1 MGIENLDTKS
11 YQEIV
16 RNAAELTSGKL
27 VQERQVQKARIKA
40 ILNGGADGIK
50 ALLGNTMET
59 SDADLLPAPNM
70 LQSGIDRLAQKV
82 AGIPQVRVDVPNDN
96 DSTRSK
102 QRAEK
107 LERIVTSYDEK
118 QNLLG
123 QLQQAARWLP
133 GYGFIAWTIGH
144 KRDKDGNPYPY
155 AELQDPFS
163 CYPGIFGNDQQP
175 KELAI
180 IRRVPH
186 TILAEQYPEAKQ
198 YIFAQEEND
207 DGFQN
212 PYSALLDSTDRA
224 GGWAN
229 STGHGKVVVEYRDEE
244 GTYVFLPENK
254 KIIDFMPNILNSGPC
269 FVLAKRY
276 AFDQMQSQFQHITGL
291 MANMAKINILGTI
304 AMEDAVFTE
313 TNIVGEIESGKYRKG
328 RFAVNYLT
336 PGSQVSKPVNNLP
349 YQLFQQVDRLERH
362 LRLGAAYPV
371 SDDGQSPNSFVTG
384 RGLEEL
390 GQSASLH
397 VREYQTVLKEALQE
411 LDAKRLEYDEI
422 MFPNKRKPIAGRH
435 KGTAYKESYTPSS
448 DISEVYETRRV
459 YGVMAGFD
467 EPQKIITGLQ
477 LKQQG
482 IIDTQTLQ
490 ENMDG
495 LDNITKIQ
503 QRISAEKAETVLFES
518 LMAQAAQGNP
528 KATMAAIEIRKN
540 PQKMSEIL
548 DKFYTSEGEE
558 PSPEELA
565 LMGQQQQQAQ
575 QQGLNLGQSPVAI
588 DQVLGALAQQP
599 EGA

>member
-1 MGIENLDTKS
+1 MLDSDKI
-11 YQEIV
+11 YD
-16 RNAAELTSGKL
+16 
-27 VQERQVQKARIKA
+27 RIDYLRV
-40 ILNGGADGIK
+40 INQDSMIDRGRIRDIMNGGEAGVQ
-50 ALLGNTMET
+50 ALLGKSINVEYHE
-59 SDADLLPAPNM
+59 LPAPN
-70 LQSGIDRLAQKV
+70 LFLTALERFAQKL
-82 AGIPQVRVDVPNDN
+82 GRSPDLKVDIINQK
-96 DSTRSK
+96 DSE
-102 QRAEK
+102 RAKKKSEK
-107 LERIVTSYDEK
+107 LERIVMAYDK
-118 QNLLG
+118 NQKLHM
-123 QLQQAARWLP
+123 QLPQVGRWLP
-133 GYGFIAWTIGH
+133 GYGFVVWVVKH
-144 KRDKDGNPYPY
+144 KRDKDGNAYPY
-155 AELQDPFS
+155 AELRDPFS
-163 CYPGIFGNDQQP
+163 CYPGYFGNDQQP

-180 IRRVPH
+180 ITRVPH
-186 TILAEQYPEAKQ
+186 NVLADQYPEAKP
-198 YIFAQEEND
+198 YIYAYENN

-212 PYSALLDSTDRA
+212 PYSAIIDGSDKS
-224 GGWAN
+224 GSWAN
-229 STGHGKVVVEYRDEE
+229 STGHGKVVVEYMNED
-244 GTYVFLPENK
+244 GTYVYLPENK
-254 KIIDFMPNILNSGPC
+254 KIIDFMPNPLSSGPC
-269 FVLAKRY
+269 FVIAKRY
-276 AFDQMQSQFQHITGL
+276 SFDQMQSQFQHITGL

-397 VREYQTVLKEALQE
+397 VREYQSVLANALEE
-411 LDAKRLEYDEI
+411 LDAKRLEYDEVV
-422 MFPNKRKPIAGRH
+422 FGDTRKPIAGFH
-435 KGTAYKESYTPSS
+435 NGTAYRENYTPTT
-448 DISEVYETRRV
+448 DIKEFYTTRRV

-518 LMAQAAQGNP
+518 LMAQAAQGDP

-540 PQKMSEIL
+540 PQNMTKIM
-548 DKFYTSEGEE
+548 DKFYTPEE
-558 PSPEELA
+558 PAMTEEEMLLA
-565 LMGQQQQQAQ
+565 QQAQ
-575 QQGLNLGQSPVAI
+575 AQGLPAGPVAEPDI
-588 DQVLGALAQQP
+588 ASVLAGLAGGGP
-599 EGA
+599 VA

>member
-1 MGIENLDTKS
+1 MPLDSKKL
-11 YQEIV
+11 YEKIDYLRVINQEQMID
-16 RNAAELTSGKL
+16 RS
-27 VQERQVQKARIKA
+27 RIRD
-40 ILNGGADGIK
+40 IMNGGEAAVK
-50 ALLGNTMET
+50 ALLGNSVNVEYHE
-59 SDADLLPAPNM
+59 LPAPN
-70 LQSGIDRLAQKV
+70 LFLTALERFAQKL
-82 AGIPQVRVDVPNDN
+82 GRSPDLKVDLINDK
-96 DSTRSK
+96 DSE
-102 QRAEK
+102 RAKKKSEK
-107 LERIVTSYDEK
+107 LERIVTSYDK
-118 QNLLG
+118 FQKLHM
-123 QLQQAARWLP
+123 QLPQAARWLP
-133 GYGFIAWTIGH
+133 GYGFIVWTIGH

-155 AELQDPFS
+155 AELQDPFT
-163 CYPGIFGNDQQP
+163 CYPGVFGNDQQP

-186 TILAEQYPEAKQ
+186 TVLAEQYPEAKQ
-198 YIFAQEEND
+198 FIFQKEEND

-212 PYSALLDSTDRA
+212 PYSALMDSTDRA

-229 STGHGKVVVEYRDEE
+229 STGHGKVVVEYRDNE

-254 KIIDFMPNILNSGPC
+254 KIIDFMPNVLQSGPC
-269 FVLAKRY
+269 FVVAKRY

-371 SDDGQSPNSFVTG
+371 SDDGQSPNAFVTG

-411 LDAKRLEYDEI
+411 IDAKRLEYDEI
-422 MFPNKRKPIAGRH
+422 MFPSVRKPIAGMH
-435 KGTAYKESYTPSS
+435 KGTSYKESYTPQT
-448 DISEVYETRRV
+448 DISEIYETRRV

-467 EPQKIITGLQ
+467 EAQKVITGLQ
-477 LKQQG
+477 LYQQG
-482 IIDTQTLQ
+482 IIDKQTLQ

-495 LDNITKIQ
+495 LDNITKINN
-503 QRISAEKAETVLFES
+503 RSNAEKAETVLFES
-518 LMAQAAQGNP
+518 LMAQAAQGDP
-528 KATMAAIEIRKN
+528 RATLAAIEIRKN
-540 PQKMSEIL
+540 PQKMSDIL
-548 DKFYTSEGEE
+548 DKYYTAEGDE
-558 PSPEELA
+558 PSPEEEQL
-565 LMGQQQQQAQ
+565 LQQVAAPQQQAQ
-575 QQGLNLGQSPVAI
+575 VPPDVASALQQ
-588 DQVLGALAQQP
+588 ALA
-599 EGA
+599 GGGLGG

>member
-1 MGIENLDTKS
+1 MLLNSDKLYEKINYLRVIN
-11 YQEIV
+11 QEQMID
-16 RNAAELTSGKL
+16 RS
-27 VQERQVQKARIKA
+27 RIRD
-40 ILNGGADGIK
+40 IMNGGESAVK
-50 ALLGNTMET
+50 ALLG
-59 SDADLLPAPNM
+59 DAINVEYHELPAPNM
-70 LQSGIDRLAQKV
+70 FLTALERFSQKL
-82 AGIPQVRVDVPNDN
+82 GRSPDLKVDIINDK
-96 DSTRSK
+96 DSE
-102 QRAEK
+102 RAKKKSEK
-107 LERIVTSYDEK
+107 LERIVTSYDK
-118 QNLLG
+118 FQKLHM
-123 QLQQAARWLP
+123 QLPQAARWLP

-155 AELQDPFS
+155 GELQDPFT
-163 CYPGIFGNDQQP
+163 CYPGVFGNDQQP

-198 YIFAQEEND
+198 YIFQKEEND

-212 PYSALLDSTDRA
+212 PYSALMDSTQRA
-224 GGWAN
+224 GQWAN
-229 STGHGKVVVEYRDEE
+229 SSGSGKVVVEYRDKE

-254 KIIDFMPNILNSGPC
+254 KIIDFMPNMLKSGPC
-269 FVLAKRY
+269 FVVAKRY

-328 RFAVNYLT
+328 RFAVNYLA
-336 PGSQVSKPVNNLP
+336 PGSSVSKPVNNLP

-371 SDDGQSPNSFVTG
+371 SDDGQSPNAFVTG

-397 VREYQTVLKEALQE
+397 VREYQTVLKEALEQI
-411 LDAKRLEYDEI
+411 DAKRLEYDET
-422 MFPNKRKPIAGRH
+422 MFGSVRKPIAGMH
-435 KGTAYKESYTPSS
+435 KGTSYKESYTPSS

-503 QRISAEKAETVLFES
+503 NRISAERAETVLFES

-528 KATMAAIEIRKN
+528 KATMAAIDIRKN
-540 PQKMSEIL
+540 PQKMSDIL
-548 DKFYTSEGEE
+548 DKYYTPEGEE
-558 PSPEELA
+558 VSEEEEQ
-565 LMGQQQQQAQ
+565 LMAAPQQAAAGP
-575 QQGLNLGQSPVAI
+575 QGPPP
-588 DQVLGALAQQP
+588 ALAQVLQQVAQQG
-599 EGA
+599 E

>member
-1 MGIENLDTKS
+1 M
-11 YQEIV
+11 Q
-16 RNAAELTSGKL
+16 
-27 VQERQVQKARIKA
+27 
-40 ILNGGADGIK
+40 
-50 ALLGNTMET
+50 
-59 SDADLLPAPNM
+59 LP
-70 LQSGIDRLAQKV
+70 
-82 AGIPQVRVDVPNDN
+82 
-96 DSTRSK
+96 
-102 QRAEK
+102 
-107 LERIVTSYDEK
+107 
-118 QNLLG
+118 
-123 QLQQAARWLP
+123 QAARWLP

-144 KRDKDGNPYPY
+144 RRDKDGNPYPY

-186 TILAEQYPEAKQ
+186 TILAEQYPNAKQ
-198 YIFAQEEND
+198 WIFAQEENN

-254 KIIDFMPNILNSGPC
+254 KIIDFMPNVLKSGPC
-269 FVLAKRY
+269 FVVAKRY

-349 YQLFQQVDRLERH
+349 YQLFQQVDRL
-362 LRLGAAYPV
+362 
-371 SDDGQSPNSFVTG
+371 
-384 RGLEEL
+384 
-390 GQSASLH
+390 
-397 VREYQTVLKEALQE
+397 VREYQGILQEALQE
-411 LDAKRLEYDEI
+411 LDAKRLEYDET
-422 MFPNKRKPIAGRH
+422 MFPGVRKPIAGRH
-435 KGTAYKESYTPSS
+435 KGTAYKESYTPTS
-448 DISEVYETRRV
+448 DIKEVYETRRV

-495 LDNITKIQ
+495 LDNISKIQ

-528 KATMAAIEIRKN
+528 KATMAAIEIRKD

-548 DKFYTSEGEE
+548 DKFYTAEGEE
-558 PSPEELA
+558 PSPEEQA
-565 LMGQQQQQAQ
+565 L
-575 QQGLNLGQSPVAI
+575 LGQGGPQIPGGPGGQPAGI
-588 DQVLGALAQQP
+588 EQVLGALAGGPGGQQ
-599 EGA
+599 

>member
-1 MGIENLDTKS
+1 MPLNSDKLYDRIDYLRVIN
-11 YQEIV
+11 QEQMID
-16 RNAAELTSGKL
+16 RS
-27 VQERQVQKARIKA
+27 RIRD
-40 ILNGGADGIK
+40 IMNGGEAAVK
-50 ALLGNTMET
+50 ALLGNTINVEYHE
-59 SDADLLPAPNM
+59 LPAPN
-70 LQSGIDRLAQKV
+70 LFLTALERFAQKL
-82 AGIPQVRVDVPNDN
+82 GRSPDLKVDIINDK
-96 DSTRSK
+96 DSE
-102 QRAEK
+102 RARKKSEK
-107 LERIVTSYDEK
+107 IERIVLAYDK
-118 QNLLG
+118 FQKLHM
-123 QLQQAARWLP
+123 QLPQAARWLP
-133 GYGFIAWTIGH
+133 GYGFVCWTLSH
-144 KRDKDGNPYPY
+144 RRDKDGNPYPY
-155 AELQDPFS
+155 AELQDSFT
-163 CYPGIFGNDQQP
+163 CYPGTFGNDQQP
-175 KELAI
+175 NELGI

-186 TILAEQYPEAKQ
+186 RILAEQYPEAKA
-198 YIFAQEEND
+198 YIYAQEDNT
-207 DGFQN
+207 GFQN

-224 GGWAN
+224 GSWAN
-229 STGHGKVVVEYRDEE
+229 STGAGKVVVEYYDKE

-254 KIIDFMPNILNSGPC
+254 KIIDFIPNVLKSGPA
-269 FVLAKRY
+269 FVIAKRY

-371 SDDGQSPNSFVTG
+371 SDDGQSPNAFVTG

-411 LDAKRLEYDEI
+411 LDAKRLEYDEV
-422 MFPNKRKPIAGRH
+422 MFSGVRKPIAGRH
-435 KGTAYKESYTPSS
+435 KGTAYKESYTPQS

-528 KATMAAIEIRKN
+528 KATLAAIEIRKN

-548 DKFYTSEGEE
+548 DKFYTAEGEE
-558 PSPEELA
+558 PSEEEMA
-565 LMGQQQQQAQ
+565 LMGQGGPQIP
-575 QQGLNLGQSPVAI
+575 GGPGGQPADI
-588 DQVLGALAQQP
+588 AQVLGALGGPPQP
-599 EGA
+599 QGVPGG

>member
-1 MGIENLDTKS
+1 MLDSDKI
-11 YQEIV
+11 YD
-16 RNAAELTSGKL
+16 
-27 VQERQVQKARIKA
+27 RIDYLRV
-40 ILNGGADGIK
+40 INQDSMIDRGRIRDIMNGGEAGVQ
-50 ALLGNTMET
+50 ALLGKSINVEYHE
-59 SDADLLPAPNM
+59 LPAPN
-70 LQSGIDRLAQKV
+70 LFLTALERFAQKL
-82 AGIPQVRVDVPNDN
+82 GRSPDLKVDIINQK
-96 DSTRSK
+96 DSE
-102 QRAEK
+102 RAKKKSEK
-107 LERIVTSYDEK
+107 LERIVMAYDK
-118 QNLLG
+118 NQKLHM
-123 QLQQAARWLP
+123 QLPQVGRWLP
-133 GYGFIAWTIGH
+133 GYGFVVWVVKH
-144 KRDKDGNPYPY
+144 KRDKDGNAYPY
-155 AELQDPFS
+155 AELRDPFS
-163 CYPGIFGNDQQP
+163 CYPGYFGNDQQP

-180 IRRVPH
+180 ITRVPH
-186 TILAEQYPEAKQ
+186 NVLADQYPEAKP
-198 YIFAQEEND
+198 YIYAYENN

-212 PYSALLDSTDRA
+212 PYSAIIDGSDKS
-224 GGWAN
+224 GSWAN
-229 STGHGKVVVEYRDEE
+229 STGHGKVVVEYMNED
-244 GTYVFLPENK
+244 GTYVYLPENK
-254 KIIDFMPNILNSGPC
+254 KTIDFMPNPLSSGPC
-269 FVLAKRY
+269 FVIAKRY
-276 AFDQMQSQFQHITGL
+276 SFDQMQSQFQHITGL

-397 VREYQTVLKEALQE
+397 VREYQSVLANALEE
-411 LDAKRLEYDEI
+411 LDAKRLEYDEVV
-422 MFPNKRKPIAGRH
+422 FGDTRKPIAGFH
-435 KGTAYKESYTPSS
+435 NGTAYRENYTPSA
-448 DISEVYETRRV
+448 DIKEFYTTRRV

-518 LMAQAAQGNP
+518 LMAQAAQGDP

-540 PQKMSEIL
+540 PQNMTKIM
-548 DKFYTSEGEE
+548 DKFYTPEE
-558 PSPEELA
+558 PAMTEEEMLLA
-565 LMGQQQQQAQ
+565 QQQAQ
-575 QQGLNLGQSPVAI
+575 GLPAGPVAEPDI
-588 DQVLGALAQQP
+588 ASVLAGLAGGGP
-599 EGA
+599 VA

>member
-1 MGIENLDTKS
+1 VLDSDKI
-11 YQEIV
+11 YD
-16 RNAAELTSGKL
+16 
-27 VQERQVQKARIKA
+27 RIDYLRV
-40 ILNGGADGIK
+40 INQDSMIDRGRIRDIMNGGEAGVQ
-50 ALLGNTMET
+50 ALLGKSINVEYHE
-59 SDADLLPAPNM
+59 LPAPN
-70 LQSGIDRLAQKV
+70 LFLTALERFAQKL
-82 AGIPQVRVDVPNDN
+82 GRSPDLKVDIINQK
-96 DSTRSK
+96 DSE
-102 QRAEK
+102 RAKKKSEK
-107 LERIVTSYDEK
+107 LERIVMAYDK
-118 QNLLG
+118 NQKLHM
-123 QLQQAARWLP
+123 QLPQVGRWLP
-133 GYGFIAWTIGH
+133 GYGFVVWVVKH
-144 KRDKDGNPYPY
+144 KRDKDGNAYPY
-155 AELQDPFS
+155 AELRDPFS
-163 CYPGIFGNDQQP
+163 CYPGYFGNDQQP

-180 IRRVPH
+180 ITRVPH
-186 TILAEQYPEAKQ
+186 NVLADQYPEAKP
-198 YIFAQEEND
+198 YIYAYENN

-212 PYSALLDSTDRA
+212 PYSAIIDGSDKS
-224 GGWAN
+224 GSWAN
-229 STGHGKVVVEYRDEE
+229 STGHGKVVVEYMNED
-244 GTYVFLPENK
+244 GTYVYLPENK
-254 KIIDFMPNILNSGPC
+254 KTIDFMPNPLSSGPC
-269 FVLAKRY
+269 FVIAKRY
-276 AFDQMQSQFQHITGL
+276 SFDQMQSQFQHITGL

-313 TNIVGEIESGKYRKG
+313 TNIIGEIESGKYRKG

-397 VREYQTVLKEALQE
+397 VREYQSVLANALEE
-411 LDAKRLEYDEI
+411 LDAKRLEYDEVV
-422 MFPNKRKPIAGRH
+422 FGDTRKPIAGFH
-435 KGTAYKESYTPSS
+435 NGTAYRENYTPTT
-448 DISEVYETRRV
+448 DIKEFYTTRRV

-518 LMAQAAQGNP
+518 LMAQAAQGDP

-540 PQKMSEIL
+540 PQNMTKIM
-548 DKFYTSEGEE
+548 DKFYTPEE
-558 PSPEELA
+558 PAMTEEEMLLA
-565 LMGQQQQQAQ
+565 QQAQ
-575 QQGLNLGQSPVAI
+575 AQGLPAGPVAEPDI
-588 DQVLGALAQQP
+588 ASVLAGLAGGGP
-599 EGA
+599 VA

>member
-1 MGIENLDTKS
+1 MLLNSDKLYEKINYLRVIN
-11 YQEIV
+11 QEQMID
-16 RNAAELTSGKL
+16 RS
-27 VQERQVQKARIKA
+27 RIRD
-40 ILNGGADGIK
+40 IMNGGESAVK
-50 ALLGNTMET
+50 ALLG
-59 SDADLLPAPNM
+59 DAINVEYHELPAPNM
-70 LQSGIDRLAQKV
+70 FLTALERFSQKL
-82 AGIPQVRVDVPNDN
+82 GRSPDLKVDIINDK
-96 DSTRSK
+96 DSE
-102 QRAEK
+102 RAKKKSEK
-107 LERIVTSYDEK
+107 LERIVTSYDK
-118 QNLLG
+118 FQKLHM
-123 QLQQAARWLP
+123 QLPQAARWLP

-155 AELQDPFS
+155 GELQDPFT
-163 CYPGIFGNDQQP
+163 CYPGVFGNDQQP

-198 YIFAQEEND
+198 YIFQKEEND

-212 PYSALLDSTDRA
+212 PYSALMDSTQRA
-224 GGWAN
+224 GQWAN
-229 STGHGKVVVEYRDEE
+229 SSGSGKVVVEYRDKE

-254 KIIDFMPNILNSGPC
+254 KIIDFMPNMLKSGPC
-269 FVLAKRY
+269 FVVAKRY

-328 RFAVNYLT
+328 RFAVNYLA
-336 PGSQVSKPVNNLP
+336 PGSSVSKPVNNLP

-371 SDDGQSPNSFVTG
+371 SDDGQSPNAFVTG

-397 VREYQTVLKEALQE
+397 VREYQTVLKEALEQV
-411 LDAKRLEYDEI
+411 DAKRLEYDEV
-422 MFPNKRKPIAGRH
+422 MFADTRKPIAGMH

-503 QRISAEKAETVLFES
+503 NRISAERAETVLFES

-528 KATMAAIEIRKN
+528 KATMAAIDIRKN
-540 PQKMSEIL
+540 PQKMSDIL
-548 DKFYTSEGEE
+548 DKYYTPEGEE
-558 PSPEELA
+558 VSEEEEQ
-565 LMGQQQQQAQ
+565 LMAAPQQAAAGP
-575 QQGLNLGQSPVAI
+575 QGPPP
-588 DQVLGALAQQP
+588 ALAQVLQQVAQQG
-599 EGA
+599 E

>member
-1 MGIENLDTKS
+1 M
-11 YQEIV
+11 
-16 RNAAELTSGKL
+16 
-27 VQERQVQKARIKA
+27 
-40 ILNGGADGIK
+40 
-50 ALLGNTMET
+50 
-59 SDADLLPAPNM
+59 
-70 LQSGIDRLAQKV
+70 
-82 AGIPQVRVDVPNDN
+82 
-96 DSTRSK
+96 
-102 QRAEK
+102 
-107 LERIVTSYDEK
+107 
-118 QNLLG
+118 
-123 QLQQAARWLP
+123 
-133 GYGFIAWTIGH
+133 
-144 KRDKDGNPYPY
+144 
-155 AELQDPFS
+155 
-163 CYPGIFGNDQQP
+163 
-175 KELAI
+175 
-180 IRRVPH
+180 PH

-198 YIFAQEEND
+198 YIFAQEENN

-229 STGHGKVVVEYRDEE
+229 STGHGKVVVEYRDIE

-254 KIIDFMPNILNSGPC
+254 KIIDFMPNVLQSGPC
-269 FVLAKRY
+269 FVVAKRY

-328 RFAVNYLT
+328 RFAVNYLA
-336 PGSQVSKPVNNLP
+336 PGSSVSKPVNNLP

-371 SDDGQSPNSFVTG
+371 SDDGQSPNAFVTG

-397 VREYQTVLKEALQE
+397 VREYQTILSDALQE
-411 LDAKRLEYDEI
+411 LDAKRLEYDEA
-422 MFPNKRKPIAGRH
+422 MFPGVRKPIAGFH
-435 KGTAYKESYTPSS
+435 KGTAYKETYVPSS
-448 DISEVYETRRV
+448 DIKEFYTTRRV

-518 LMAQAAQGNP
+518 LMAQAAQGDP

-540 PQKMSEIL
+540 PQKMSAIL
-548 DKFYTSEGEE
+548 DKYFTPEGDE
-558 PSPEELA
+558 PSQEELA
-565 LMGQQQQQAQ
+565 M
-575 QQGLNLGQSPVAI
+575 LGQGGPQI
-588 DQVLGALAQQP
+588 PGGPGGGLPGIEQVLGALGQQGQP
-599 EGA
+599 DG